1 MRKLTALALI
11 SIALVSCKKETKSV
25 TKVDPTTGKPV
36 TVEVPA
42 EDSAKTATATVATP
56 AIKDSLGVYKQ
67 SFKLEKGKTYPL
79 TTYQREVQNITDPS
93 GKSMSGTSESTDEM
107 SFTVNDFKD
116 GVYDISINL
125 IGKRSSQSANG
136 KTIAVDTRQAAPAD
150 QNLKMMWNVNKALT
164 GNKLQMKMKENGEV
178 VSITGFEPIYN
189 KISASAGTM
198 IKDVKQKTA
207 FMNSFKQSF
216 GEKTIKEQ
224 FMKNLMIIPTKGAK
238 IGDKWTET
246 ENASPDGK
254 VKLTTTYVLKSVN
267 NGVAVIGVTGGIPY
281 KSDKKTQ
288 QGITH
293 SISSELSQNGTVHLD
308 QNTGWVKNQ
317 NITLKATQTETISD
331 GKQTQSMK
339 HVTTST
345 VMVNPSGK

>member
-1 MRKLTALALI
+1 MRKITALALI
-11 SIALVSCKKETKSV
+11 SIALISCKKETKTV
-25 TKVDPTTGKPV
+25 TKVDPATGKTV

-42 EDSAKTATATVATP
+42 EDSTKTAATVVASP
-56 AIKDSLGVYKQ
+56 AIKDSLGVFKQ

-79 TTYQREVQNITDPS
+79 TTYQREVQTVTDPS

-107 SFTVNDFKD
+107 SFTVDDFKN

-125 IGKRSSQSANG
+125 IGKRSSQTVNG
-136 KTIAVDTRQAAPAD
+136 KSAVVDTKQAAPAD

-178 VSITGFEPIYN
+178 VSITGFEPVYN
-189 KISASAGTM
+189 KINASTGTM
-198 IKDVKQKTA
+198 IKDAKQKTA

-216 GEKTIKEQ
+216 NEKSIKDQ
-224 FMKNLMIIPTKGAK
+224 FMKNLMVIPAKGAK
-238 IGDKWTET
+238 VGEKWSES

-254 VKLTTTYVLKSVN
+254 VKLTTTYTLQSVD
-267 NGVAVIGVTGGIPY
+267 NGVAVIKVNGGIP
-281 KSDKKTQ
+281 KKADKKTQ

-293 SISSELSQNGTVHLD
+293 SISSELSQNGTVNLD

-317 NITLKATQTETISD
+317 NIDVKATQTETISD

-339 HVTTST
+339 NITTST